1 MVQIEFDNNQ
11 MITVIQANL
20 GDLFKDVINKYL
32 TKSLISPEN
41 VSFFANGSIINPN
54 LTVEKQMN
62 NLDKDNKTM
71 KVIVFVM
78 KEDENK
84 AIIKSKEIICPECHE
99 PCRIKLENYKIKL
112 YDCINGHVK
121 ENINLIDF
129 NDTQKIDL
137 SKIVCGLCKEVNK
150 GNSFENEFYLCLNC
164 NQNLCPMCKYK
175 HEKEEGEHN
184 IIKYDQKF
192 FTCRK
197 HNEIFVN
204 YCQDCKVNLCLSCM
218 EEHQEH
224 ITIYFN
230 KLLPKVNE
238 IKESLSEIKKN
249 IESFNSKINIII
261 KQLTELMKAME
272 VYYDINIDILNN
284 YSYKNRNYET
294 LQNVNEISI
303 ENPIFGL
310 IKEINQNRN
319 FSSKIFNIIDL
330 YNRITFDKDEL
341 EDLDLNQEN
350 VNTNIKIP
358 ITIPQTENILN
369 QMKKCVCKINGGI
382 GIFAKVKY
390 ENEINTILITN
401 ENIINE
407 KEINCELYKN
417 NLWWEINFK

>member
-11 MITVIQANL
+11 MITKIQANL

-71 KVIVFVM
+71 KVIVYVM

-84 AIIKSKEIICPECHE
+84 EVIIKSKEIICPDCHE

-224 ITIYFN
+224 KTVLFN

-238 IKESLSEIKKN
+238 IKDNLSEIKKN

-272 VYYDINIDILNN
+272 IYYDINIDILNN

-341 EDLDLNQEN
+341 EDLGLNQEN
-350 VNTNIKIP
+350 VNTNIKIA

-369 QMKKCVCKINGGI
+369 QMKKCV
-382 GIFAKVKY
+382 
-390 ENEINTILITN
+390 
-401 ENIINE
+401 
-407 KEINCELYKN
+407 
-417 NLWWEINFK
+417 